1 MARSHSLRKNRAL
14 QYLDMLEAEGKPLP
28 TSPEPDPPPQSQSPS
43 SSSRMA
49 SKAEPKSPSKAS
61 RSRASS
67 PRAASAT
74 SAAAAPAAASPKPL
88 TVTQLTSR
96 VRATLENQ
104 LGEVW
109 VEGELSNWKQHAT
122 SGHCYFSL
130 KDENT
135 QISAVMWRRAAMRIP
150 FEPRNGMLV
159 EVRGMMTFY
168 EPQGRAQIV
177 VEDMHEAGVGLLW
190 KKFLEL
196 RDRLEREGLFAPER
210 KRPLPELPS
219 RVGVVTSPSGAAIR
233 DILNVLTRRF
243 AGLQV
248 VLWPAKVQGDGA
260 AQDIAH
266 GIQRMGELDLCDVLI
281 VGRGGGS
288 MEDLWAF
295 NEEVVARAI
304 AACPVPVIS
313 AVGHEVDFTI
323 ADFVADMRAPTPSAA
338 AEMVVGEKAAL
349 IEGLLSGRERLGRAM
364 LRLVEQRRAQ
374 VERLAGS
381 YALTEPRA
389 RLFQAMQ
396 RRDEL
401 VERLD
406 RAMRVRAL
414 AVTQT
419 RTRVEDLRSR
429 LGRSLERS
437 REGILAERRHVA
449 QFEARLAAAVR
460 GQLPRIEASRREAAG
475 LEGRLVRVTTERIE
489 SSRRAVESLRSQ
501 LKALDPNGV
510 LRRGYAIVRR
520 SRDGRIVRDPKHV
533 RLNDQITAQLAEGRI
548 RAIVVKD
555 EEDLF
560 G

>member
-1 MARSHSLRKNRAL
+1 
-14 QYLDMLEAEGKPLP
+14 
-28 TSPEPDPPPQSQSPS
+28 
-43 SSSRMA
+43 
-49 SKAEPKSPSKAS
+49 
-61 RSRASS
+61 
-67 PRAASAT
+67 
-74 SAAAAPAAASPKPL
+74 L
-88 TVTQLTSR
+88 TITQLTSR
-96 VRATLENQ
+96 IRAVLERE

-109 VEGELSNWKQHAT
+109 VEGEISNWKQHAT

-135 QISAVMWRRAAMRIP
+135 QISAVMWRRAAMRVP
-150 FEPRNGMLV
+150 FEPRNGLLV
-159 EVRGMMTFY
+159 EVRGQLTFY

-196 RDRLEREGLFAPER
+196 REKLEKEGLFDPAR
-210 KRPLPELPS
+210 KRSLPEVPS

-233 DILNVLTRRF
+233 DILNVLLRRF

-248 VLWPAKVQGDGA
+248 LLWPAKVQGEGA
-260 AQDIAH
+260 AQEIAY
-266 GIQRMGELDLCDVLI
+266 GIKRMGELRLCDVLI

-304 AACPVPVIS
+304 VACPVPVIS

-323 ADFVADMRAPTPSAA
+323 ADFVADLRAPTPSAA
-338 AEMVVGEKAAL
+338 AELVIGEKAAL
-349 IEGLLSGRERLGRAM
+349 IDGLRTGEERLGRAV
-364 LRLVEQRRAQ
+364 LRLIDQRRAR
-374 VERLAGS
+374 VEHLAAS

-406 RAMRVRAL
+406 RAIRVRAQ
-414 AVTQT
+414 AVEQS
-419 RTRVEDLRSR
+419 RERVRELKSR
-429 LGRSLERS
+429 LDRSPERSLQVIAQDGRQLRQLNS
-437 REGILAERRHVA
+437 RLS
-449 QFEARLAAAVR
+449 AAVR
-460 GQLPRIEASRREAAG
+460 GQVPRIESLCRETGGFAVRLDRAA
-475 LEGRLVRVTTERIE
+475 RERIA
-489 SSRRAVESLRSQ
+489 SARQAVNGLQGELR
-501 LKALDPNGV
+501 ALDPGGV

-520 SRDGRIVRDPKHV
+520 ARDGRLVRDPRQV
-533 RLNDQITAQLAEGRI
+533 RTNDHITAQVAEGRI
-548 RAIVVKD
+548 RAVVVKD

-560 G
+560 A